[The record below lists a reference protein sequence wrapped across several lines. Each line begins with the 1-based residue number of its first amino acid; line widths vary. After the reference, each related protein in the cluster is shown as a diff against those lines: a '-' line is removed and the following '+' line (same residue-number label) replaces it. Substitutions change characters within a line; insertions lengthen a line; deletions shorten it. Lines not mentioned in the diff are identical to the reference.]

1 MKKNTV
7 NILQYAFFL
16 GLGLFLLW
24 FSAHHLSDE
33 NWQHLKDAL
42 KDANYLLILPAM
54 LFLMISHYSR
64 ALRWKI
70 LIRPLGYNPSVTNT
84 FLATIIGYFF
94 NLLVPRLG
102 EVMKCTVLAKHEKIP
117 ADKLIGTMVTERVF
131 DFLCLLIIIGFTI
144 FIQFDMIHHYASG
157 QLRNVLYDDA
167 GHLKLYKLVIAVG
180 ILSGFIGGLVWL
192 SNIFAS
198 SKFMQTI
205 RRLLKG
211 VVSGILSF
219 KRMENKGA
227 FLFHTVFI
235 WTLYL
240 LSIRIGF
247 YAMSAVSHLGFKA
260 GFSILSFGSI
270 AMMATQGGIGAY
282 QYTIQKL
289 LPLYGINEGPALGFG
304 WILWIAQ
311 TGIVIFAGVISLFLL
326 PLINRLKNEIPRNLK
341 KKDNDFCGNATPG

>member
-7 NILQYAFFL
+7 NVLQYVFFL

-24 FSAHHLSDE
+24 LSAHNLSDE

-42 KDANYLLILPAM
+42 KDAHYLLVLPAM
-54 LFLMISHYSR
+54 LLLMISHYSR
-64 ALRWKI
+64 ALRWQI
-70 LIRPLGYNPSVTNT
+70 LIRPLGYSPSVTNT
-84 FLATIIGYFF
+84 FLATILGYFF

-131 DFLCLLIIIGFTI
+131 DFLCLLIIIAFTI
-144 FIQFDMIHHYASG
+144 VSQFDMIHHYASG
-157 QLRNVLYDDA
+157 QLRSVLYDEA
-167 GHLKLYKLVIAVG
+167 GHLKLYRLGISIGILAIVIA
-180 ILSGFIGGLVWL
+180 GLVWL
-192 SNIFAS
+192 SNTFAS
-198 SKFMQTI
+198 SRFMQTI
-205 RRLLKG
+205 KRLLKG
-211 VVSGILSF
+211 VGLGILSF
-219 KRMENKGA
+219 KRMEKKGA

-235 WTLYL
+235 WTMYL

-247 YAMSAVSHLGFKA
+247 YAMNAVSHLGFGA

-311 TGIVIFAGVISLFLL
+311 TGIVIFAGIISLILL
-326 PLINRLKNEIPRNLK
+326 PVLNRSKNEISGKLK
-341 KKDNDFCGNATPG
+341 